1 MRTLWFYQNRHFPKG
16 SSPFWGFAIY
26 PGTAE
31 FEEFAPTLLEAAGAA
46 PFVPFKVNSQ
56 DDGSPAW
63 RKMRAVFMFKQDEFL
78 AAYAKRARVE
88 STFSAVKRKFGQSVK
103 SKTFTAQ
110 TNEILCKI
118 LAHNLTCLVLAMR
131 ALGIEPSFLASSKV
145 PA

>member
-1 MRTLWFYQNRHFPKG
+1 METLEGFPNPRHLPPAQPPLATLG
-16 SSPFWGFAIY
+16 RARWS
-26 PGTAE
+26 
-31 FEEFAPTLLEAAGAA
+31 APSTRARA
-46 PFVPFKVNSQ
+46 K
-56 DDGSPAW
+56 PAW

-110 TNEILCKI
+110 ANEILCKI

-131 ALGIEPSFLASSKV
+131 ALGIEPSFLTMAKV